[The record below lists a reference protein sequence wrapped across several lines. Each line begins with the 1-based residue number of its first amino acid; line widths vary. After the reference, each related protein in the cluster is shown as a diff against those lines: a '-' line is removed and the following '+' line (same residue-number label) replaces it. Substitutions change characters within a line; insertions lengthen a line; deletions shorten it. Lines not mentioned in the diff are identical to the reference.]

1 VRCHKK
7 GYSEQGQGLV
17 ELALVLPILLLLLFG
32 IIEFGRVMGAGVI
45 VTHSAR
51 DAARYGTVG
60 ATDSEIVE
68 RIRTKTAA
76 SLYDPSAPTD
86 LQIEIFR
93 TNVDGERD
101 IEVNVRYAVQL
112 YMPIIPGLIGN
123 PFIVEGSSLMRLE

>member
-7 GYSEQGQGLV
+7 ENSEQGQGLV

-51 DAARYGTVG
+51 DAARYGAVG
-60 ATDSEIVE
+60 ATNNEIVE
-68 RIRTKTAA
+68 RIRTNTAA
-76 SLYDPSAPTD
+76 SLYDPSAPSD
-86 LQIEIFR
+86 LQIEITR
-93 TNVDGERD
+93 TDVNGGRD
-101 IEVNVRYAVQL
+101 IEVNVSYAVQL